1 MNSEGEKE
9 ILEEESDEE
18 EEQNREAEGVTLY
31 NTVH

>member
-18 EEQNREAEGVTLY
+18 EEENREAEGVTLY